1 MNPVSPTSHA
11 ATIDVINPRT
21 GLVDYRFLPPSRSEM
36 ADTCSRLRSA
46 QRAWQ
51 MVGVEARAAALIRWA
66 GEIERDRE
74 AISAAECIDT
84 GRYRLSLE
92 SPAGLIATLRAWA
105 AKAPEAMATAML
117 EGTSSSAATIR
128 FRTNL
133 VPFELV
139 GVISPWN
146 FPLAMSLVDAVPA
159 LLAGCAVIV
168 KPSEVAPRFVE
179 PLRQTLA
186 RVPEL
191 ASVLHYVVGGPETGR
206 TLIDEVDAVCFTGS
220 VATGRQVA
228 EQCGRRLIPAFLELG
243 GKDPAIVTADAD
255 LERATD
261 AVLRGAVFATGQMC
275 FSIERVYIQAAVH
288 DEFVSQLVEKCESI
302 GLNYPDMHAGH
313 IGPFI
318 LPRQAEVVDAQI
330 DDALAR
336 GARLQTGGKSQR
348 LGGGLY
354 MRPTVLTDVTHDM
367 VIMQEETFGP
377 VIPVMR
383 YETIDEAVEL
393 ANDSVFGLSAAVI
406 AATEAAAAAIAER
419 LHAGGVSLQDTTLN
433 GAVLRDAEKTSFKHS
448 GIGPSR
454 IGPRAL
460 TRFLRQQALIA
471 NAGACTALQ
480 SLGER
485 KPPSFT

>member
-1 MNPVSPTSHA
+1 MNPVGPTSPA
-11 ATIDVINPRT
+11 ATIDVTNPRT
-21 GLVDYRFLPPSRSEM
+21 GRLDYRFRPPSSSEL
-36 ADTCSRLRSA
+36 ADTCARLRSA
-46 QRAWQ
+46 QRAWHGA
-51 MVGVEARAAALIRWA
+51 GVEARAAALIRWA
-66 GEIERDRE
+66 GEIDRDRE
-74 AISAAECIDT
+74 AITAAECIDT

-92 SPAGLIATLRAWA
+92 SPAGLVATLRAWA
-105 AKAPEAMATAML
+105 ARAPAAMATAAL

-159 LLAGCAVIV
+159 LLAGCAVII

-179 PLRQTLA
+179 PLRRTLE

-191 ASVLHYVVGGPETGR
+191 ASVLQYVVGGPDTGR
-206 TLIDEVDAVCFTGS
+206 ALIDEVDAVCFTGS
-220 VATGRQVA
+220 VATGRLVA

-243 GKDPAIVTADAD
+243 GKDPAIITADAD
-255 LERATD
+255 LERAAE
-261 AVLRGAVFATGQMC
+261 AVVRGAIFATGQMC
-275 FSIERVYIQAAVH
+275 FSIERVYVQAAVH
-288 DEFVSQLVEKCESI
+288 DEFVHRLVAKCEAI
-302 GLNYPDMHAGH
+302 ELNYPDMHKGH

-318 LPRQAEVVDAQI
+318 LPRQAAIVDAQI
-330 DDALAR
+330 DDAIAR
-336 GARLQTGGKSQR
+336 GARLITGGKSQQ

-354 MRPTVLTDVTHDM
+354 MRPTVLTDVTHEM
-367 VIMQEETFGP
+367 EIMREETFGP

-383 YETIDEAVEL
+383 YETVDDAVQL

-406 AATEAAAAAIAER
+406 AATDSAAAAIGER

-433 GAVLRDAEKTSFKHS
+433 GAVLRDAEKTSFKYS
-448 GIGPSR
+448 GVGPSR

-460 TRFLRQQALIA
+460 TRFLRQQALIT
-471 NAGACTALQ
+471 NVGACTALQ

-485 KPPSFT
+485 SPSP

>member
-1 MNPVSPTSHA
+1 MNPVVSPA
-11 ATIDVINPRT
+11 PVATIDVTNPRT
-21 GLVDYRFLPPSRSEM
+21 GLVDHRIRPPSRSEL

-46 QRAWQ
+46 QRAWSRA
-51 MVGVEARAAALIRWA
+51 GVEARAAALLRWA

-74 AISAAECIDT
+74 AISAAECLDT
-84 GRYRLSLE
+84 GRYRLALE

-206 TLIDEVDAVCFTGS
+206 ALIDEVDAVCFTGS
-220 VATGRQVA
+220 VATGRHVA

-243 GKDPAIVTADAD
+243 GKDPAIITADAD
-255 LERATD
+255 LERAAE

-275 FSIERVYIQAAVH
+275 FSIERVYVQAAVH
-288 DEFVSQLVEKCESI
+288 DEFVDRLVAKCEAI
-302 GLNYPDMHAGH
+302 DLNYPDMHKGH

-318 LPRQAEVVDAQI
+318 LPRQASIVDAQI
-330 DDALAR
+330 DDAMAR
-336 GARLQTGGKSQR
+336 GARLRTGGKSQQ

-354 MRPTVLTDVTHDM
+354 MRPTVLTDVTHQM
-367 VIMQEETFGP
+367 EIMREETFGP

-383 YETIDEAVEL
+383 YETDDDAVQL
-393 ANDSVFGLSAAVI
+393 ANDSIFGLSAAVI
-406 AATEAAAAAIAER
+406 AKTEHAAAAIGER

-433 GAVLRDAEKTSFKHS
+433 GAVLRDAEKTSFKYS
-448 GIGPSR
+448 GVGPSR

-460 TRFLRQQALIA
+460 TRFLRQQALIT
-471 NAGACTALQ
+471 NVGACTALE

-485 KPPSFT
+485 SPSP